1 MLKLKE
7 KSNRIGPYGSFLVIH
22 LEVGENTK
30 SFEYQEAFWPAVIDL
45 VALSDRYGVKLTLQL
60 NPQWAE
66 FILKESDFVNI
77 VRGWQEMGHEVGLH
91 HHGYDHGDWN
101 GYTNRPGKE
110 DDPRFRGSVRD
121 MMKLIM
127 TLVHLYEVLSGTVTD
142 EEFDYPVN
150 IKYDTEGIRIYH
162 ARSNPKRVTLG
173 GNDKVIQ
180 VSMAFLPWDGDVE
193 TFKREYQESRG
204 DEIFGVVTHEKDFA
218 KNPAIIQEWFKFV
231 QLRGGMIKSVH
242 DAIVNYENLYGIK
255 QSGKPLT
262 FLKDVKR
269 EKTLERSMPD

>member
-1 MLKLKE
+1 MLNLTQE
-7 KSNRIGPYGSFLVIH
+7 SNRIGPYGSFLVIH
-22 LEVGENTK
+22 LEVGENPK
-30 SFEYQEAFWPAVIDL
+30 SFEYQEAFWPAVTDL
-45 VALSDRYGVKLTLQL
+45 VSLSDRYGVKLTLQL

-91 HHGYDHGDWN
+91 HHGCDHGDWN

-121 MMKLIM
+121 MMKLIR
-127 TLVHLYEVLSGTVTD
+127 TLVHPYEVLSGTITD

-150 IKYDTEGIRIYH
+150 IKYDTEGVRIYH
-162 ARSNPKRVTLG
+162 ARSKPKRVTLG

-180 VSMAFLPWDGDVE
+180 VGMALLSCDGDAE
-193 TFKREYQESRG
+193 SFESEYLKSCEN
-204 DEIFGVVTHEKDFA
+204 EIFGVVTHEKDFA
-218 KNPAIIQEWFKFV
+218 ENPAIIQEWFNFV

-242 DAIVNYENLYGIK
+242 DTMINYENHYGIK
-255 QSGKPLT
+255 QSDKPLT
-262 FLKDVKR
+262 FLKDVKG
-269 EKTLERSMPD
+269 EKT